1 MDREPD
7 QTYSQGR
14 HRDGQIRHMKQCSTS
29 LIIKKI
35 QIKIT
40 SVRIC
45 YAKSLQSCPTLCDP
59 IDSSPPG
66 SPVPGILLARTLE
79 WVAISFSNAG
89 KWKVKSESEVA
100 QSCPTLSSPM
110 DCSLPGSSI
119 HGIFQA
125 RVLEWGAIAFSVCQ
139 NGYYKKDN
147 KKQALV
153 KMLKKGIIVPYW
165 WECKLV
171 QPLWKTI
178 DSPQKNLK

>member
-29 LIIKKI
+29 LIIRKI

-45 YAKSLQSCPTLCDP
+45 YAKSLQSFPTLCDP

-79 WVAISFSNAG
+79 WAAISLSNVW
-89 KWKVKSESEVA
+89 KWKVKVKWLSRVLLLATPWTVAHQAPPSMGFSRQEYWSGVPLPSPPMKIAIIKRTNESEFSQEGVEKGN
-100 QSCPTLSSPM
+100 SPA
-110 DCSLPGSSI
+110 LPVG
-119 HGIFQA
+119 
-125 RVLEWGAIAFSVCQ
+125 
-139 NGYYKKDN
+139 
-147 KKQALV
+147 
-153 KMLKKGIIVPYW
+153 M
-165 WECKLV
+165 
-171 QPLWKTI
+171 
-178 DSPQKNLK
+178 